1 MLPWQRLSLGGIT
14 HEQRLALS
22 LPSQATILFEYGR
35 ENGYWEGGHLI
46 KQVTELAIQIAQ
58 AAYPGYQF
66 LFLFDN
72 SSNHGAFAQD
82 ALLAQNMSLGPGGK
96 QNWLRDGYFGESG
109 QHGQSMWEFYINEEG
124 VEDTRQKGIRRVLEE
139 RNLWPEEGDRLLL
152 ECAKKLCVSCMA
164 VRSCKECILGT
175 RCIECRKDRVCS
187 SYCTRRRKCDECE
200 RH

>member
-1 MLPWQRLSLGGIT
+1 
-14 HEQRLALS
+14 
-22 LPSQATILFEYGR
+22 
-35 ENGYWEGGHLI
+35 
-46 KQVTELAIQIAQ
+46 
-58 AAYPGYQF
+58 
-66 LFLFDN
+66 
-72 SSNHGAFAQD
+72 
-82 ALLAQNMSLGPGGK
+82 
-96 QNWLRDGYFGESG
+96 
-109 QHGQSMWEFYINEEG
+109 MWEFYINEEG